1 MPRAYVTIVTSANMS
16 PTVIEQLEDIEAVI
30 DAHIVAG
37 DFDIIAEL
45 EATKTSDMLP
55 IVTKRIQG
63 IDGVGHTRT
72 YIVLE

>member
-45 EATKTSDMLP
+45 EARETSDMLP